1 MVSYYKPYEIED
13 EKENE
18 TGAKT
23 KELIKKVG
31 KTIKNFASEY
41 KREFIISGSIVG
53 AMYISYKIGSLVTA
67 NSIKN
72 QVFEMAM
79 NGEITF
85 NKN

>member
-1 MVSYYKPYEIED
+1 MVSYYKPYEIEN

-18 TGAKT
+18 IGAKN
-23 KELIKKVG
+23 KGLIKNVG
-31 KTIKNFASEY
+31 KTIKNFASEH
-41 KREFIISGSIVG
+41 KMELVETGEVIGL
-53 AMYISYKIGSLVTA
+53 MYISYKIGSLVTA

-72 QVFEMAM
+72 QVLEMAM

>member
-1 MVSYYKPYEIED
+1 MISYYKPYEIEN

-18 TGAKT
+18 TVAKT
-23 KELIKKVG
+23 KELIKNVG
-31 KTIKNFASEY
+31 KTIKNFVSEHD
-41 KREFIISGSIVG
+41 RELIVLG
-53 AMYISYKIGSLVTA
+53 AMYISYEIGSLATA
-67 NSIKN
+67 NRIKN

>member
-18 TGAKT
+18 TGTKT
-23 KELIKKVG
+23 KELIKNVG
-31 KTIKNFASEY
+31 KTIKNFVSEH
-41 KREFIISGSIVG
+41 KMELVVVG

-67 NSIKN
+67 NRIKN

>member
-1 MVSYYKPYEIED
+1 MVSYYKPYEIEN

-23 KELIKKVG
+23 KELIKNVG
-31 KTIKNFASEY
+31 KTIKNFVSEHD
-41 KREFIISGSIVG
+41 RELIVLG
-53 AMYISYKIGSLVTA
+53 AMYISYEIGSLATA
-67 NSIKN
+67 NRIKN

>member
-1 MVSYYKPYEIED
+1 MVSYYKPYEIEN

-23 KELIKKVG
+23 KDLIKNVG
-31 KTIKNFASEY
+31 KTIKKFASEH
-41 KREFIISGSIVG
+41 KIKLVVVG

>member
-1 MVSYYKPYEIED
+1 MATYYDEFKI

-18 TGAKT
+18 RGAKM
-23 KELIKKVG
+23 KELAKNVG

-41 KREFIISGSIVG
+41 KRELIVTGEVLG
-53 AMYISYKIGSLVTA
+53 AMYISYKVGSLVTA
-67 NSIKN
+67 NEIKN
-72 QVFEMAM
+72 QLLEMSM

>member
-1 MVSYYKPYEIED
+1 MVSYYKPYEIEN

-23 KELIKKVG
+23 KDLIKNVG
-31 KTIKNFASEY
+31 KTIKKFASEH
-41 KREFIISGSIVG
+41 KIELVVVG

>member
-1 MVSYYKPYEIED
+1 MVSYYKPYEIEN

-23 KELIKKVG
+23 KELIKNVG
-31 KTIKNFASEY
+31 KTIKNFVFEHD
-41 KREFIISGSIVG
+41 KELIVLG
-53 AMYISYKIGSLVTA
+53 AMYISYEIGSLATA
-67 NSIKN
+67 NRIKN

>member
-1 MVSYYKPYEIED
+1 MANYYKPYEIED

-18 TGAKT
+18 RGAKM
-23 KELIKKVG
+23 KELTKNVG
-31 KTIKNFASEY
+31 KTIKIFASEH
-41 KREFIISGSIVG
+41 KRELIVVA

>member
-1 MVSYYKPYEIED
+1 MVSYYKPYEIEN

-23 KELIKKVG
+23 KELIKNVG
-31 KTIKNFASEY
+31 KTIKKFVSEHD
-41 KREFIISGSIVG
+41 RELIVLG
-53 AMYISYKIGSLVTA
+53 AMYISYEIGSLATA
-67 NSIKN
+67 NRIKN

>member
-23 KELIKKVG
+23 KESIKNVG
-31 KTIKNFASEY
+31 KTIKNFVCEH
-41 KREFIISGSIVG
+41 KRELIEVGEIVA
-53 AMYISYKIGSLVTA
+53 AMYISYKIGSLATA
-67 NSIKN
+67 NNIKN

>member
-41 KREFIISGSIVG
+41 KMELIVVG

-67 NSIKN
+67 NTIKN

-79 NGEITF
+79 NGEIIF

>member
-13 EKENE
+13 EKKNE

-31 KTIKNFASEY
+31 KTIKNFASENE
-41 KREFIISGSIVG
+41 RELVVV
-53 AMYISYKIGSLVTA
+53 AVMYISYKIGSLVTA
-67 NSIKN
+67 NRIKN

-79 NGEITF
+79 NGKITF